1 MWEYNYTPSPEEIYH
16 SKYLRKYMGKNG
28 KMVYVYKG
36 HAENKQSG
44 YSENYRDYNDRN
56 GKTFLTTSKG
66 HNNENNFKTVSIGRG
81 ANSRNDY
88 KYKQKSFNLGK
99 KKITID
105 NDEGRLNV
113 AVYEKRNKKKINKG
127 RKKASK
133 YLK

>member
-1 MWEYNYTPSPEEIYH
+1 MWEYNFTPSPDEIYH
-16 SKYLRKYMGKNG
+16 SKYLRKYMDKNG

-81 ANSRNDY
+81 ANSRNDININ
-88 KYKQKSFNLGK
+88 KNHL
-99 KKITID
+99 I
-105 NDEGRLNV
+105 L
-113 AVYEKRNKKKINKG
+113 EKRKLPLTTMKVDLMWPFTKKEI
-127 RKKASK
+127 KKR
-133 YLK
+133 